1 MSGKHKKSKLERAQ
15 FKAWKFYQEWR
26 KTGSVCPAFNG
37 ERIYVTRLGW
47 NHLVSPR
54 KKRTVKEKIRRF
66 EALPLAKKLI
76 ERSTTYQ
83 EHRTDHG
90 ISFWALTAHMD
101 GRKIKV
107 ILSSRIKKKYFLSV
121 IVLT

>member
-1 MSGKHKKSKLERAQ
+1 MSRRHKKSKLEKVQ
-15 FKAWKFYQEWR
+15 DKAWRYYQTWR

-37 ERIYVTRLGW
+37 ERIYVSRLGW

-76 ERSTTYQ
+76 ERSTTFQ
-83 EHRTDHG
+83 EHRTENG

-107 ILSSRIKKKYFLSV
+107 ILSSKNKRKYFLSV
-121 IVLT
+121 IVLR